1 MAKAIIKSKTGAII
15 TVEGTDKEVS
25 SVLAS
30 FETAVN
36 VGRAKEVIK
45 KATSEKKDQKKRESA
60 SDLIVILKEDGF
72 FDKPKGLNEIALAL
86 EEKGYIYPVTTLSG
100 VMIGLVQKKL
110 FGRKKVDGKWVY
122 GK

>member
-1 MAKAIIKSKTGAII
+1 MAKATIKSKTGAII
-15 TVEGTDKEVS
+15 TIEGTDKEVS
-25 SVLAS
+25 NMLAS
-30 FETAVN
+30 FETAAN

-45 KATSEKKDQKKRESA
+45 KSTSEKKDQKKRESA

-72 FDKPKGLNEIALAL
+72 FNKPKGLNEIALAL

-100 VMIGLVQKKL
+100 IMIGLVQKKF
-110 FGRKKVDGKWVY
+110 FGRKKIDGKWVY